1 MPLSIDRLNQLLE
14 KKGFTC
20 RHYYVIGGNCKFI
33 EILSINTID
42 SYLLH
47 IPEKYS
53 FEPRTSDQHLVSKL
67 KTIQIENSSEVEEK
81 YAGGVENSQLTSSYD
96 EIELKSQYP
105 HQMKEFEDIDMEA
118 NLTSQ
123 YKRPIILKDVAVED
137 NAIIQCI
144 FRQLTRLRYCVQFLK
159 YKFSI
164 VFRDY
169 LVTLNSKSKI
179 ECYKIKHNYN
189 ASEERHL
196 YITID
201 LEVFYENSK
210 ILLDDL
216 DELQNGVRAILDK
229 NQQVQTK
236 HLEVMLTKQ
245 QELIKILEQFTQQKQ
260 KIRFELQRFKELF
273 TIVENAITSHVE
285 RINEITAII
294 PQTSGSKQD
303 ELIKNKHSIYIKL
316 TQLYNKKEEIAK
328 SIIFYRKNEH
338 HISLNIDR
346 ILFDNNIMLDKIFKN
361 LHQLHRLNQ
370 S

>member
-20 RHYYVIGGNCKFI
+20 RHYYVVDGHCKFI

-47 IPEKYS
+47 IPDKYK
-53 FEPRTSDQHLVSKL
+53 FEPRTSDRHLVSKI
-67 KTIQIENSSEVEEK
+67 KPIQIINPNNMEQK
-81 YAGGVENSQLTSSYD
+81 YTGGIDNLQITESYD

-118 NLTSQ
+118 NLTAQ
-123 YKRPIILKDVAVED
+123 YRRPIILKDVADDD
-137 NAIIQCI
+137 NTTLQCI
-144 FRQLTRLRYCVQFLK
+144 FRQLTRLRFCVQFLK

-164 VFRDY
+164 LFRDY
-169 LVTLNSKSKI
+169 LVTLNSKSTI
-179 ECYKIKHNYN
+179 ECFRIKHNYN
-189 ASEERHL
+189 SSDERHL

-201 LEVFYENSK
+201 LEVFYENAK
-210 ILLDDL
+210 ILLEDL
-216 DELQNGVRAILDK
+216 DQLQNGVRAILDK

-245 QELIKILEQFTQQKQ
+245 QDLIKTLDSFTENKQQ
-260 KIRFELQRFKELF
+260 IRYELQRFKELF
-273 TIVENAITSHVE
+273 NTVDES
-285 RINEITAII
+285 INDLVHQVNELNNLI
-294 PQTSGSKQD
+294 PQNTGVKQD
-303 ELIKNKHSIYIKL
+303 KLIKQKHSIYIRL
-316 TQLYNKKEEIAK
+316 TQLYGKKEEIAK
-328 SIIFYRKNEH
+328 SIIYYRKNEH

-361 LHQLHRLNQ
+361 LHQLYKLNQ
-370 S
+370 